1 MQGNRPVLLPRQP
14 PPCNQFESWKLL
26 PSAKTGQV
34 EGGWMGQFSGQFP
47 KETTSLCS
55 FPCSLISLELVGSF

>member
-1 MQGNRPVLLPRQP
+1 MQGHRPVLLPQKP
-14 PPCNQFESWKLL
+14 PSCNQFESWKLL

-47 KETTSLCS
+47 KETTPLC
-55 FPCSLISLELVGSF
+55 